1 MVELGCAI
9 MDRNEGTHC
18 TFIDC
23 RRLRVSSSIA
33 SDRGMCDSQSAHE
46 LVDWARRFVSMF
58 EKRGIQKG
66 KILISVS
73 LLALSAPIFG
83 GTFDMYQF

>member
-23 RRLRVSSSIA
+23 RRLRA
-33 SDRGMCDSQSAHE
+33 SRSVASGRDMCDNQSHE
-46 LVDWARRFVSMF
+46 LVSWARRLVSLF
-58 EKRGIQKG
+58 EKRGVQKG

-73 LLALSAPIFG
+73 LLASSTRVFG
-83 GTFDMYQF
+83 RIFDMYQF